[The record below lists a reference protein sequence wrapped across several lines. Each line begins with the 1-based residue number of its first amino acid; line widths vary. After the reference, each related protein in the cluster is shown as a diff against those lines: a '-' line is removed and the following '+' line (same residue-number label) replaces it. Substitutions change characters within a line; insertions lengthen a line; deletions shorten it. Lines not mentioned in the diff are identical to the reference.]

1 MRKQKLINDK
11 TQKTEPITMYMQNR
25 LNGSKFKG
33 CNPLQNFS
41 SLISLKPAIA
51 YFAYTYRYRQV

>member
-51 YFAYTYRYRQV
+51 YFAYTYR